1 MCVHN
6 IYNFYPNRMARHTK
20 NSSRR
25 KNRRSR
31 VRGAGYMTGPQSAYP
46 GGLVYNSYSGP
57 QTDFSPM
64 KDCTGNPMSLRTGY
78 IADYTPRGLPYGT
91 SWKGGKRG
99 RKRGGATMPPP
110 APMADLGDYTS
121 RPVYSS
127 VPPLPRDFPNPGGIA
142 GSVGDAQV
150 VAAARGGVIPHDAGM
165 APGASTQV
173 IPKQSGGR
181 WTSLFG
187 PLNEESGIGTTPGQF
202 GRIPCEAGTYNPL
215 NRNPGNVQGI
225 TTAPLTPPYVT
236 MPPMNTMRG
245 MRGGD
250 MNLSGAP
257 IQLGSGADFSRANF
271 PMVDVGSRDAM
282 RYYAPT
288 AGYGHDFQ
296 TFKAPSPVPAL
307 MLNTGYDAR
316 AFNPA
321 CIKTGGSRK
330 NGKNKR
336 RFRGGSFAADAAPY
350 SSFKWS
356 EAETRRD
363 FDGSNKALPCQ
374 AAGSRKKRRSCTRRS
389 RTRRTRRSRS
399 RHTRRK

>member
-1 MCVHN
+1 
-6 IYNFYPNRMARHTK
+6 MARPTK
-20 NSSRR
+20 SSRQ
-25 KNRRSR
+25 KRRSR
-31 VRGAGYMTGPQSAYP
+31 VRGAGYMTGPQWVSP
-46 GGLVYNSYSGP
+46 GDLVYNSYSGP
-57 QTDFSPM
+57 QTDFSPL
-64 KDCTGNPMSLRTGY
+64 KDCTGNPMSHRTGW
-78 IADYTPRGLPYGT
+78 ISPGSDMSFRGGLPGMR
-91 SWKGGKRG
+91 GGKRG
-99 RKRGGATMPPP
+99 RKRGGAAMPPP
-110 APMADLGDYTS
+110 ATMADLGDYTS

-142 GSVGDAQV
+142 GSVGDAKV
-150 VAAARGGVIPHDAGM
+150 VASQPGNPPPTGAVMAA
-165 APGASTQV
+165 GASSQLV
-173 IPKQSGGR
+173 PPKQTGGA
-181 WTSLFG
+181 LFGIFPEAG
-187 PLNEESGIGTTPGQF
+187 PLNGESGIGTSPAPF
-202 GRIPCEAGTYNPL
+202 GRLPCETGTRNLL
-215 NRNPGNVQGI
+215 NLNPGNVQGL
-225 TTAPLTPPYVT
+225 TTASPTPPYFR
-236 MPPMNTMRG
+236 MPPMNT

-374 AAGSRKKRRSCTRRS
+374 AAGSRKKRRSRTRRS

>member
-1 MCVHN
+1 
-6 IYNFYPNRMARHTK
+6 MARPTK
-20 NSSRR
+20 TSRR
-25 KNRRSR
+25 KKRRSR
-31 VRGAGYMTGPQSAYP
+31 VRGAGYMDGPDWIKGAP
-46 GGLVYNSYSGP
+46 GNLIHNSYSGP
-57 QTDFSPM
+57 QTNFSPM
-64 KDCTGNPMSLRTGY
+64 KDCTGNPMSHRTGY

-99 RKRGGATMPPP
+99 RKRGGAAMPSP
-110 APMADLGDYTS
+110 APMADLGDYTG
-121 RPVYSS
+121 RPVHSS
-127 VPPLPRDFPNPGGIA
+127 VQPLPNTFPNPGGIA
-142 GSVGDAQV
+142 GSVGDAKV
-150 VAAARGGVIPHDAGM
+150 VASPPGNPPPTGAVMP
-165 APGASTQV
+165 PGASNQLV
-173 IPKQSGGR
+173 PPKQAGGR

-215 NRNPGNVQGI
+215 NPNPGNVQRL

-236 MPPMNTMRG
+236 MPSMPPMNTMRG
-245 MRGGD
+245 MRGGAD
-250 MNLSGAP
+250 MNLAGAP

-271 PMVDVGSRDAM
+271 PVVDVGQADSM

-307 MLNTGYDAR
+307 MLNTQYAAR

-321 CIKTGGSRK
+321 CIKTGGGHSRK

-336 RFRGGSFAADAAPY
+336 RFRGGDPVALDAGSFRSLQPG
-350 SSFKWS
+350 
-356 EAETRRD
+356 EAGTRRD

-374 AAGSRKKRRSCTRRS
+374 AAGSRKKKRS
-389 RTRRTRRSRS
+389 RTRRRMT
-399 RHTRRK
+399 HRK